1 VSRMEMMPRRGQSM
15 APAGGLPLS
24 RSTAR
29 QLTSIEEEG
38 LIRAARV
45 HIEGRIAAE
54 KLHELDFVAYEAMS
68 GQAMLTRWGAL
79 LAGDDLLLADDVRFF
94 KDMVKIGKGE
104 VIADLV
110 VTYQRI

>member
-1 VSRMEMMPRRGQSM
+1 VSRMEMMPRRGQAV
-15 APAGGLPLS
+15 APVGGAPLS
-24 RSTAR
+24 RAAAR
-29 QLTSIEEEG
+29 QLTAVEEDG
-38 LIRAARV
+38 LVRATRV

-68 GQAMLTRWGAL
+68 GQAMLSRWEAL

-104 VIADLV
+104 VVADLV